1 MLGFCHTV
9 LPARNPDF
17 SVVEMPPLL
26 LDPRVRA
33 DLGRRGCLD
42 KPLPHPENRL
52 IMSEGT
58 TGRAA

>member
-1 MLGFCHTV
+1 LLQALLDFCHTV

-33 DLGRRGCLD
+33 DLGRDWFSFGEKL
-42 KPLPHPENRL
+42 LE
-52 IMSEGT
+52 
-58 TGRAA
+58 